1 MALTVLIRNSV
12 ACSLIALGAC
22 GWSVSGS
29 LLFAQAPPASAAQG
43 ASDELKI
50 VVVEGEDGVNIVKK
64 KTAVQPV
71 VEVRDKNDLP
81 VAGAT
86 VTFALPS
93 AGPGGTFLNGARSL
107 TMITN
112 SAGRAAVASLHP
124 VGTGAFHIGVSAAF
138 QGHIATVAIAQ
149 TNYLT
154 AAASAGAGGAAG
166 AGGGVAGG
174 TAALSTTAIVGIV
187 GGVVA
192 AGAIVAVKVLVKS
205 SPSSAA
211 ATPTSIGLGS
221 ATVGP

>member
-1 MALTVLIRNSV
+1 MAPRVLIRNSV

-22 GWSVSGS
+22 GWSVSGP
-29 LLFAQAPPASAAQG
+29 LLLAQAPAAQT

-50 VVVEGEDGVNIVKK
+50 IVVEGEDGVNIVKK

-124 VGTGAFHIGVSAAF
+124 VGTGAFRIGVSAAF

-154 AAASAGAGGAAG
+154 AAAAAGAGGAAG
-166 AGGGVAGG
+166 AAGGVVGAG

-192 AGAIVAVKVLVKS
+192 AGAIVAVKALGKSS
-205 SPSSAA
+205 SPSA